1 MEEKLMQQT
10 PDWSQGD
17 LYLRENAPELVPF
30 LEKYGPCTLLPK
42 DEAQH
47 FEVLLT
53 GIAAQQLPPDTS
65 LEIMDRLK
73 TLTGE
78 PVTPENLLK
87 LTDETLASC
96 GLTALKVTY
105 MKEFARAILD
115 GSVDLAAWESLPD
128 SQLLKKLKAVRGLG
142 QWTIE
147 MFMLLCLCRP
157 DILPGDDFLLKKQV
171 RDLYGLAEIPK
182 RGELIRRL
190 EHWRP
195 WRSLAVWYLWQEA
208 AAQEKE

>member
-10 PDWSQGD
+10 PDWSRGD

-30 LEKYGPCTLLPK
+30 LEKYGPCTLRPK

-65 LEIMDRLK
+65 LAIMDRLK
-73 TLTGE
+73 NLTGS
-78 PVTPENLLK
+78 PVTPQGLLK
-87 LTDETLASC
+87 LTDETIATC

-105 MKEFARAILD
+105 MKNFARDIQSQALN
-115 GSVDLAAWESLPD
+115 LAQLEELSD
-128 SQLLKKLKAVRGLG
+128 SQLLKQVKGLG

-157 DILPGDDFLLKKQV
+157 DILPGDDFLLKKEV
-171 RDLYGLAEIPK
+171 KELFGLEKIPK
-182 RGELIRRL
+182 RGELIKL
-190 EHWRP
+190 TEKWRP
-195 WRSLAVWYLWQEA
+195 WRSLAVWYLWQHGA
-208 AAQEKE
+208 AEETGR